1 MSNAERPGSRYWK
14 LIEPFWIPL
23 NESWDDDPRAFL
35 ALFRQVPVAV
45 GHLYASH
52 WCQSEVCNGGLHQFF
67 YNTTGLVAPEALA
80 GPSWLQSTRL
90 VTAVAAHTVAIPIF
104 SSPAP
109 RRHGDEAVGWAFSW
123 GRPRRFAHPAGV
135 PVRRLPHIVIVL
147 SEGRASPSAPC
158 APTRCPD

>member
-52 WCQSEVCNGGLHQFF
+52 WCQSEVSNGGLHQFF
-67 YNTTGLVAPEALA
+67 YNTTGLLAPEALA
-80 GPSWLQSTRL
+80 GFR
-90 VTAVAAHTVAIPIF
+90 
-104 SSPAP
+104 
-109 RRHGDEAVGWAFSW
+109 AVGLHECADVMAEAIGYF
-123 GRPRRFAHPAGV
+123 GPRYPRERSLRL
-135 PVRRLPHIVIVL
+135 RRLPETIDQ
-147 SEGRASPSAPC
+147 RA
-158 APTRCPD
+158 TRDVFVALDERFYDAEADRWYRVADIYADRITV